1 VAATLGN
8 QLEGFCFWAAARAEE
23 DVNFLL
29 EPGAPCHGKHT
40 LAMSGPTSKQDRSA
54 FGTQRGTHMSGSSS
68 SHFLICSCN
77 ARLFLPS
84 GFTSAFLLPS
94 ITQLIGS
101 GLSPC
106 GIVGGLSASSGLN
119 SSSSFR
125 RFWSSGHVDAFSAAL
140 AILTNHCQHRLPSR
154 HGQRC
159 GGCGR
164 DGRSLSRRCSGP
176 REDGPLGCRGQPAAR
191 NASTRR
197 TNTSKNTP
205 NGKHPFRRSD
215 L

>member
-1 VAATLGN
+1 
-8 QLEGFCFWAAARAEE
+8 
-23 DVNFLL
+23 
-29 EPGAPCHGKHT
+29 
-40 LAMSGPTSKQDRSA
+40 
-54 FGTQRGTHMSGSSS
+54 MSGSSS

-154 HGQRC
+154 HEQRC
-159 GGCGR
+159 GCGR

-176 REDGPLGCRGQPAAR
+176 REDGPLGCRGQPAATR
-191 NASTRR
+191 PQEEQIPVRIRPTVSTHSVAPIFECLEGPEAVCLRSPARQADGIRLWPSVAYSHGWTEGDSPSSIRAGAWCHHRDRGRR
-197 TNTSKNTP
+197 
-205 NGKHPFRRSD
+205 R
-215 L
+215 